1 MPAHQARPV
10 VTETDLELPGG
21 RTLHVY
27 DTAGDGGE
35 DRLTVFWHHGTP
47 NLGPP
52 PEPLFP
58 SADRLGI
65 RWVSYDRPGYGGSTP
80 RPGRDLVVAGGVAE
94 RALTGG
100 LGGMVDDDLAY
111 VAPWG
116 FDPAEVRVPVLVVH
130 GGQDRV
136 GPSSH
141 GRWLAGR
148 IPSAELV
155 PP

>member
-52 PEPLFP
+52 PEPLFRP
-58 SADRLGI
+58 PTGSASAGCRTTGPGTAG
-65 RWVSYDRPGYGGSTP
+65 RP
-80 RPGRDLVVAGGVAE
+80 RARAG
-94 RALTGG
+94 T
-100 LGGMVDDDLAY
+100 
-111 VAPWG
+111 W
-116 FDPAEVRVPVLVVH
+116 
-130 GGQDRV
+130 
-136 GPSSH
+136 S
-141 GRWLAGR
+141 WLAAWPSGR
-148 IPSAELV
+148 
-155 PP
+155 